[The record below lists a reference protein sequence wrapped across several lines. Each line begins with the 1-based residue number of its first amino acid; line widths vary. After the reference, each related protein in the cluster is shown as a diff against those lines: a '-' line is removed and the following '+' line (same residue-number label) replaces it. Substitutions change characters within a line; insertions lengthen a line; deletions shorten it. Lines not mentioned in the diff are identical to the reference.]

1 MKGTFYI
8 VPSGLDEPGSQCWI
22 VHREGHWAARESYRA
37 NPQNWAEAGLMN
49 FEGKLVCLEGPRY
62 VWDQLKADEPL
73 MAGLEIQYDTEAPRC
88 DTPKSSTP

>member
-8 VPSGLDEPGSQCWI
+8 VPSGLIEPGSQCRI
-22 VHREGHWAARESYRA
+22 VHREGHWAARESYQA
-37 NPQNWAEAGLMN
+37 NPHNWAEAGLMN
-49 FEGKLVCLEGPRY
+49 FEGKLVCLEGPLY
-62 VWDQLKADEPL
+62 VWQQLKADEPL